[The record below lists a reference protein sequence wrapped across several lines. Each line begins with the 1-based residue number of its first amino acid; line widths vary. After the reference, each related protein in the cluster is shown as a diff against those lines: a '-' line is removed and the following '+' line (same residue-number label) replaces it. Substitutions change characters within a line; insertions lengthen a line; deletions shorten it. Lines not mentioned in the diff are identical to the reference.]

1 MISFSFFLSSFSSF
15 FLLFFSF
22 QWFSLCCEDK
32 KRLCTIFS
40 GYQIDIKNNGVSPDS
55 TSQTCRCDL
64 TEVKRG
70 RRSTECSVRPKPAR
84 LWAALSGSEVTCER
98 FGWPEDQSGNGGAA
112 RASPVKYK
120 EPRRRLGRASP
131 TLTRCR
137 CEPASQPQQTHCWTT
152 SNTPAPLPTSLP
164 HMKDLGFLF
173 HFSQTLLFD
182 AMHWPTRAP
191 TSTFEIPTL
200 GLLRGSDA
208 ATAQSHATAVR
219 LVRCE
224 FTVNY
229 WQPVALLSQSF
240 YCQYNALVSKWMTV
254 KLQLYTVA
262 SQFVME
268 LYAVAMYC
276 TSLQKNDS

>member
-1 MISFSFFLSSFSSF
+1 MLPS
-15 FLLFFSF
+15 
-22 QWFSLCCEDK
+22 
-32 KRLCTIFS
+32 
-40 GYQIDIKNNGVSPDS
+40 VSPDS

-64 TEVKRG
+64 MGVKCG
-70 RRSTECSVRPKPAR
+70 RRSTKCSLRPKPAQ
-84 LWAALSGSEVTCER
+84 LWAAHRASEVTCER

-120 EPRRRLGRASP
+120 EPRCRLGRASP

-182 AMHWPTRAP
+182 EMHWPTRAP
-191 TSTFEIPTL
+191 TSTFEILTL
-200 GLLRGSDA
+200 GLLHGSNA
-208 ATAQSHATAVR
+208 ATVQSIATAVR
-219 LVRCE
+219 LVRWK
-224 FTVNY
+224 FTANY
-229 WQPVALLSQSF
+229 WQLVALLSQSF
-240 YCQYNALVSKWMTV
+240 YCQYNVLVSKWMTV
-254 KLQLYTVA
+254 KLQLCTVV

-276 TSLQKNDS
+276 TSMRKMTVNACELALFTVINVLLQKRV